1 MLKTGDLKEDPH
13 IQPGDILF
21 VPKSFLGKIDKFIP
35 NSSVGAM
42 MKPY

>member
-1 MLKTGDLKEDPH
+1 LKEDPH
-13 IQPGDILF
+13 IQPGDIIF
-21 VPKSFLGKIDKFIP
+21 VSKSLMGKLDKFIP